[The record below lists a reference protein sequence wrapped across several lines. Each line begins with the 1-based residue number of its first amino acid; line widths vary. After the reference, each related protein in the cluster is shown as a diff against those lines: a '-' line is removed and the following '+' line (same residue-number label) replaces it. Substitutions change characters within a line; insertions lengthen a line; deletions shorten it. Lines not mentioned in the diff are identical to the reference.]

1 MANMIQAL
9 LSTPG
14 GRRYTMSP
22 ASNGASPEY
31 NTGCIGEAYG
41 FISGSLGSLSP
52 TDYKSANI
60 TYFYYEDVYQSDA
73 ETNSCIPPITT
84 TIYLAMNG
92 TSGVPADFFSKI
104 VFANG
109 YILYASAATIS
120 GSVPTNLW
128 TWTVSSFNS
137 PDFTQP
143 FEIHY

>member
-22 ASNGASPEY
+22 ANNGATPEY
-31 NTGCIGEAYG
+31 GTGCIGESYG
-41 FISGSLGSLSP
+41 FISGSLGSLSE
-52 TDYKSANI
+52 TGYKSANI
-60 TYFYYEDVYQSDA
+60 TSFYYEEVYESDT
-73 ETNSCIPPITT
+73 ETNSCILPITT
-84 TIYLAMNG
+84 TLYLAMNG
-92 TSGVPADFFSKI
+92 TSGDPADFFSKI

-109 YILYASAATIS
+109 YILYASTATIS

-128 TWTVSSFNS
+128 TWVVNANT